1 MNAASLRCL
10 LVVLVATTVGV
21 AHPAS
26 ACSTSESQQAL
37 IHSALP
43 PILPIGAVVLDVKI
57 DTSNSARLYRSG
69 LPARVLSVRHGE
81 VQSTTVVLRTPIG
94 TSCDAPFAN
103 GSTGIIVGFW
113 TGEGDDRALSPVFV
127 TRGDGFR
134 LGGDDPVQ
142 PRGVRRW
149 RASPLFL

>member
-10 LVVLVATTVGV
+10 LIALVATAVGV

-26 ACSTSESQQAL
+26 ACLTSDSQQAL

-43 PILPIGAVVLDVKI
+43 PILPIGAVVLDVTI
-57 DTSNSARLYRSG
+57 DTNNSARLYSSG

-81 VQSTTVVLRTPIG
+81 VQAKTVVLRTPIE

-113 TGEGDDRALSPVFV
+113 AGEGDDRAFSPVFV
-127 TRGDGFR
+127 TRGNGFR

-142 PRGVRRW
+142 PRAVRRM
-149 RASPLFL
+149 RASP